1 MTTTTTND
9 HDHDGGNMTTTTT
22 GFDPALLELPTD
34 DRGAPTGATALAR
47 ELATRATDDHDRY
60 YPAEESAPGT
70 ALDVFFYAT
79 MTVAAGEADNA
90 CRSHLVAS
98 TVYIGPDSLT
108 VVLRDGARVT
118 TIPNANVYSV
128 TAARFGVA

>member
-1 MTTTTTND
+1 
-9 HDHDGGNMTTTTT
+9 MTTTTT
-22 GFDPALLELPTD
+22 GFDPALWDLPTN

-47 ELATRATDDHDRY
+47 ELATSATDDHDGY
-60 YPAEESAPGT
+60 YPAEASEQGT

-79 MTVAAGEADNA
+79 TNVAHGEAENM
-90 CRSHLVAS
+90 CRSHIVAS
-98 TVYIGPDSLT
+98 AVYIGPDSLT

-118 TIPNANVYSV
+118 TIPNTNVYSI